1 MTAWVVDASVAV
13 KWLLPEVHSGAARK
27 WLDADATLLAPEL
40 LYTEAANVFWKRV
53 VRNEMTG
60 AEAQTCLAA
69 LAGLPLRAAPT
80 QSLLPAALEIAC
92 YTRQTVY
99 DALYIA
105 LRKPMTPCS
114 SRPIDACSTP
124 SARRRS
130 PSASPGLR
138 PDLDT
143 GYKVGPHGASGDY

>member
-13 KWLLPEVHSGAARK
+13 KWLLPEIHSDVARQ
-27 WLDADATLLAPEL
+27 WLDADAILLAPEL

-53 VRNEMTG
+53 VRKEMTG
-60 AEAQTCLAA
+60 AEARTCLAA

-105 LRKPMTPCS
+105 LAQAHDAVLVTADRRLFDAMRETPLAE
-114 SRPIDACSTP
+114 RIAWVE
-124 SARRRS
+124 A
-130 PSASPGLR
+130 
-138 PDLDT
+138 
-143 GYKVGPHGASGDY
+143 GP